1 MLPAESFG
9 CECCVGKIGVVLN
22 EQERTVPGG
31 FVFRLRPFSSEFSLE
46 QIKLYAYFMQSTYA
60 RTLMQQL
67 THKSGQAFYNLGKSA
82 LASVPLP
89 IPSPSEQEKIVQL
102 LDKFDTLI
110 DDLAKLERERRS
122 RPRICEAN

>member
-1 MLPAESFG
+1 
-9 CECCVGKIGVVLN
+9 
-22 EQERTVPGG
+22 
-31 FVFRLRPFSSEFSLE
+31 
-46 QIKLYAYFMQSTYA
+46 
-60 RTLMQQL
+60 MQQL

-110 DDLAKLERERRS
+110 DDLAKLEREDLDREFAKQIEAAILQAATRGQLTKQ
-122 RPRICEAN
+122 RPEEGTGAELLQTIDSLQRKVVKGRVVSC